1 MGGECGRT
9 YPSTSITRFV
19 DVAHAARA
27 DLDED
32 FVGTQ
37 TTPTG
42 KGHLVEYFY
51 FIKSPQSPHGGLRLG
66 NALFGMLKAFQKASF
81 SVIRS
86 SVGVTIWPMNGL

>member
-1 MGGECGRT
+1 MWTFKEREKDVLVTRGAYQPRRVMGGECGRA

-27 DLDED
+27 DIGED

-42 KGHLVEYFY
+42 KGHLVE
-51 FIKSPQSPHGGLRLG
+51 
-66 NALFGMLKAFQKASF
+66 
-81 SVIRS
+81 
-86 SVGVTIWPMNGL
+86 